1 MPIHRRFQCKK
12 LPSLSPDDTV
22 QILPYAFPDNEAA
35 GLFIQE
41 VFDDFP
47 NAIITVEVDG
57 QQVKV
62 GFDENS
68 VLQIDPESLPA

>member
-1 MPIHRRFQCKK
+1 MQEITVVVA
-12 LPSLSPDDTV
+12 LPLPDDTV
-22 QILPYAFPDNEAA
+22 QILPYAFPDNVAS

-41 VFDDFP
+41 VFEDFP

-62 GFDENS
+62 GFDENNI
-68 VLQIDPESLPA
+68 LQIDPDSLPA